1 MHVVDLGPSLAVSA
15 LGMGCLPLTG
25 AYGLSDENT
34 SIRLLRHGLDRGVN
48 LIDTADVYGGGRN
61 EILVGR
67 AITGRHDEVRIATK
81 FGLRA
86 GEPGVH
92 ASPNAVRP
100 AVEDS
105 LRRLDVERIDLLFL
119 HRVDPTVSI
128 EDTVGAMA
136 ELVQQGIVNHLG
148 LSEVTADELRRAAAV
163 HPIAAVQS
171 EWSVW
176 SRDVEHSVVPA
187 LTALGAGFIAS
198 SPLGRGFLAGAA
210 DTLEN
215 ADERRRIPRLVGHAR
230 TANLAIADAVRDTAR
245 KLSATPAQVALAW
258 LRQTAARSS
267 VSVVPIPGTQNIEH
281 LDENIDALDL
291 VISQHA
297 MDALDLLADRTIGG
311 RGARPEWL
319 SVGRELSPR
328 ER

>member
-1 MHVVDLGPSLAVSA
+1 MHTLDLGSSLQVSA

-34 SIRLLRHGLDRGVN
+34 SIRLLRHGLDHGVN

-67 AITGRHDEVRIATK
+67 AIAGRREEVRIATK
-81 FGLRA
+81 FGLRV
-86 GEPGVH
+86 GEPGVY
-92 ASPNAVRP
+92 ASPDAVRP
-100 AVEDS
+100 AVENS
-105 LRRLDVERIDLLFL
+105 LWRLDVEQIDLLFL
-119 HRVDPTVSI
+119 HRVDPTVPI

-187 LTALGAGFIAS
+187 LTAVGAAFIAS

-210 DTLEN
+210 DTLGN

-230 TANLAIADAVRDTAR
+230 TANRAIADAVRDTAR
-245 KLSATPAQVALAW
+245 KLNATPAQVALAW
-258 LRQTAARSS
+258 LRQAAERSS
-267 VSVVPIPGTQNIEH
+267 VAVVPIPGTRSIEH

-291 VISQHA
+291 VISQQA
-297 MDALDLLADRTIGG
+297 MDALDLLADRTVGG